1 MNSVSKVKITVGY
14 TLLLGVLFFS
24 LFFVHR
30 EMGNLMLSDNQ
41 DVQWTDSLIALLR
54 KKDANNVYMLRV
66 LSETNDSMVSTREV
80 ENLIAARQ
88 DSVAADRHVR
98 HRIITHRDTVVT
110 KPRKKGFF
118 RRLGEVFVPPKKD
131 SAIQVKTTLEYAMD
145 TVIDIYNPVDSLQE
159 MLRAVA
165 QQKKEDLAVMHRR
178 RRTLQR
184 MDKMLTARID
194 SLLKEYEQE
203 TLQRA
208 REEADYRQSVRRHS
222 ARIIS
227 GIAAGAVLLSAFFL
241 FIIGRDITR
250 SNRYRRELEEA
261 RRRAEELLATREK
274 MMLAITHD
282 FKAPLGSIMGYADL
296 LSRLTVDER
305 QRFYLD
311 NMKTSSEHLL
321 KLVVDLLDFHR
332 LDLHKAE
339 INRVTFHPARLLE
352 EIHVCFEPLASAK
365 GLDLRCDIAPQ
376 LESTYISDPLRL
388 RQIINNLLS
397 NAVKFTDEGSVTM
410 TAHYEHSRLVVA
422 ITDTGKGMEP
432 ADRERIFR
440 EFTRL
445 PGAQGKEGFGL
456 GLSIVRMLVQLLEGT
471 IDVNSVPGKGSTFTL
486 RVPLF
491 PVRMPEHAGKQ
502 AEAADAEPV
511 SVPVQSPLRVLL
523 IDDDRIQLT
532 LTASMLR
539 QNGIASVS
547 CMQTDELLDA
557 LRSDT
562 FEVLLTD
569 VQMPA
574 INGFDLLKLLRASNL
589 PQAQSIPVIA
599 VTARSDMKPE
609 AFKEHGFAGCLYK
622 PFTVAE
628 LLRDLSAAGIGQVSA
643 LQEGETVGQE
653 EEMVGQQGKT
663 VARQAV
669 VGTAA
674 EIPFPNTSYDFSA
687 LTAFSGDDPEA
698 AKSILDSF
706 VTETRL
712 NAGRLRQAV
721 DAADMNAVAAVSH
734 KMIPLFTLIGA
745 TELVAELKI
754 LEGLRGTPFT
764 TEQGQ
769 RALRALVLIEDIV
782 RLQA

>member
-1 MNSVSKVKITVGY
+1 MNSVSKVKIAVGY

-30 EMGNLMLSDNQ
+30 EMENLMLSDDR
-41 DVQWTDSLIALLR
+41 DVQWTDSLITLLR
-54 KKDANNVYMLRV
+54 EKDANTIYMLRV
-66 LSETNDSMVSTREV
+66 LSETSDSMVSTREI
-80 ENLIAARQ
+80 ENIIAARP
-88 DSVAADRHVR
+88 DSAVTTRHVQR
-98 HRIITHRDTVVT
+98 RVIAHRDTVVT
-110 KPRKKGFF
+110 KPKKKGFF

-131 SAIQVKTTLEYAMD
+131 TAIQVKTSFEYTTD
-145 TVIDIYNPVDSLQE
+145 TVIDVYNPVDSLQE
-159 MLRAVA
+159 KLRAVA
-165 QQKKEDLAVMHRR
+165 QQQKAANVLVQRR
-178 RRTLQR
+178 KRTLQR

-194 SLLKEYEQE
+194 SLLKDYEQE
-203 TLQRA
+203 TLLHA
-208 REEADYRQSVRRHS
+208 RQEAEYQQSVRRHS
-222 ARIIS
+222 VKIIS

-241 FIIGRDITR
+241 VIIGRDITR

-261 RRRAEELLATREK
+261 RRRAEDLLATREK

-352 EIHVCFEPLASAK
+352 EIRVSFEPLTSAK
-365 GLDLRCDIAPQ
+365 GLYLHCDIAPE
-376 LESTYISDPLRL
+376 LDSTYISDPLRL

-397 NAVKFTDEGSVTM
+397 NAVKFTDEGGITM
-410 TAHYEHSRLVVA
+410 TARYDDRRLAVA
-422 ITDTGKGMEP
+422 IADTGKGMEP
-432 ADRERIFR
+432 ADRERIFQ

-471 IDVNSVPGKGSTFTL
+471 IDVDSVPGKGSTFTL

-491 PVRMPEHAGKQ
+491 PVRVSENIGEKTQEAEGEPLVAPE
-502 AEAADAEPV
+502 P
-511 SVPVQSPLRVLL
+511 SLRVLL

-532 LTASMLR
+532 LTAAML
-539 QNGIASVS
+539 QHSGIASVS
-547 CMQTDELLDA
+547 CMQPDELLDA
-557 LRSDT
+557 LRSGT
-562 FEVLLTD
+562 FDVLLTD

-574 INGFDLLKLLRASNL
+574 INGFDLLRLLRASNL
-589 PQAQSIPVIA
+589 PQARTIPVIA

-609 AFKEHGFAGCLYK
+609 EFTAHGFAGCLHK

-628 LLRDLSAAGIGQVSA
+628 LFRELNMEGIGQASVRQGEDIAGNAEDVSSP
-643 LQEGETVGQE
+643 Q
-653 EEMVGQQGKT
+653 
-663 VARQAV
+663 
-669 VGTAA
+669 
-674 EIPFPNTSYDFSA
+674 PSYNFSA

-698 AKSILDSF
+698 AKSILESF
-706 VTETRL
+706 VSETRR
-712 NAGRLRQAV
+712 NAGRLQEAV
-721 DAADMNAVAAVSH
+721 DAADMDGVAAVSH

-745 TELVAELKI
+745 MELVEELKV
-754 LEGLRGTPFT
+754 LESLRGTPFT
-764 TEQGQ
+764 TEQKQ
-769 RALRALVLIEDIV
+769 RALRSLVLIGDIL
-782 RLQA
+782 RLQGAGLDGQP

>member
-1 MNSVSKVKITVGY
+1 MNSVSKVKIAVGY

-30 EMGNLMLSDNQ
+30 EMEHLMLSDNR
-41 DVQWTDSLIALLR
+41 DVQWTDSLITLLR
-54 KKDANNVYMLRV
+54 KKDANTIYMLRV
-66 LSETNDSMVSTREV
+66 LSETNDSMVSTREI
-80 ENLIAARQ
+80 ENIIATRQ
-88 DSVAADRHVR
+88 DSFVTNQRVQQ
-98 HRIITHRDTVVT
+98 RIITHRDTVVT

-131 SAIQVKTTLEYAMD
+131 TAIQVKTSLEYATD
-145 TVIDIYNPVDSLQE
+145 TVINVYNPVDSLQE
-159 MLRAVA
+159 KLRAVA
-165 QQKKEDLAVMHRR
+165 QQQKEHIAIVQRR

-184 MDKMLTARID
+184 MDRMLTARID
-194 SLLKEYEQE
+194 SLLKGYEQE

-208 REEADYRQSVRRHS
+208 RKEAEYQQSVRHHS
-222 ARIIS
+222 IKTIS
-227 GIAAGAVLLSAFFL
+227 GIAVGAVLLSVFFL
-241 FIIGRDITR
+241 IIIGRDITR

-261 RRRAEELLATREK
+261 RRRAEDLLATREK

-352 EIHVCFEPLASAK
+352 EIHVSFEPLTSAK
-365 GLDLRCDIAPQ
+365 GLELHCDIAPE
-376 LESTYISDPLRL
+376 LESTYICDPLRL

-397 NAVKFTDEGSVTM
+397 NAVKFTDEGSITM
-410 TAHYEHSRLVVA
+410 TARYEERRLVVA
-422 ITDTGKGMEP
+422 IADTGKGMEP
-432 ADRERIFR
+432 ADRERIFQ

-471 IDVNSVPGKGSTFTL
+471 IDVDSVPGKGSTFTL

-491 PVRMPEHAGKQ
+491 PVQVSEDTGEKYQETETGTSSALSESMPASSQ
-502 AEAADAEPV
+502 P
-511 SVPVQSPLRVLL
+511 SLRVLL

-532 LTASMLR
+532 LTAAML
-539 QNGIASVS
+539 QHSGIASVS
-547 CMQTDELLDA
+547 CMQLDELLDA

-562 FEVLLTD
+562 FDVLLTD

-589 PQAQSIPVIA
+589 PQAQAIPVIA

-609 AFKEHGFAGCLYK
+609 EFKEYGFAGCLHK

-628 LLRDLSAAGIGQVSA
+628 LFRELNAEGIGQTSA
-643 LQEGETVGQE
+643 VRSEVAAETVE
-653 EEMVGQQGKT
+653 
-663 VARQAV
+663 ASSPDA
-669 VGTAA
+669 
-674 EIPFPNTSYDFSA
+674 PYDFSA

-698 AKSILDSF
+698 AKSIRGSF
-706 VTETRL
+706 VPEPRL
-712 NAGRLRQAV
+712 NAERLQKAA
-721 DAADMNAVAAVSH
+721 DAADMDEVAAVSH

-764 TEQGQ
+764 AGQRQ
-769 RALRALVLIEDIV
+769 RALRSLALIEDII
-782 RLQA
+782 RLQTRAD

>member
-1 MNSVSKVKITVGY
+1 MNSVSKVKIAVGY

-30 EMGNLMLSDNQ
+30 EMEHLMLSDNR
-41 DVQWTDSLIALLR
+41 DVQWTDSLITLLR
-54 KKDANNVYMLRV
+54 KKDANTIYMLRV
-66 LSETNDSMVSTREV
+66 LSETNDSMVSTREI
-80 ENLIAARQ
+80 ENIIATRQ
-88 DSVAADRHVR
+88 DSFVTNQRVQQ
-98 HRIITHRDTVVT
+98 RIITHRDTVVT

-131 SAIQVKTTLEYAMD
+131 TAIQVKTSLEYATD
-145 TVIDIYNPVDSLQE
+145 TVINVYNPVDSLQE
-159 MLRAVA
+159 KLRAVA
-165 QQKKEDLAVMHRR
+165 QQQKEHIAIVQRR

-184 MDKMLTARID
+184 MDRMLTARID
-194 SLLKEYEQE
+194 SLLKGYEQE

-208 REEADYRQSVRRHS
+208 RKEAEYQQSVRHHS
-222 ARIIS
+222 IKTIS
-227 GIAAGAVLLSAFFL
+227 CIAVGAVLLSVFFL
-241 FIIGRDITR
+241 IIIGRDITR

-261 RRRAEELLATREK
+261 RRRAEDLLATREK

-352 EIHVCFEPLASAK
+352 EIHVSFEPLTSAK
-365 GLDLRCDIAPQ
+365 GLELHCDIAPE
-376 LESTYISDPLRL
+376 LESTYICDPLRL

-397 NAVKFTDEGSVTM
+397 NAVKFTDEGSITM
-410 TAHYEHSRLVVA
+410 TARYEERRLVVA
-422 ITDTGKGMEP
+422 IADTGKGMEP
-432 ADRERIFR
+432 ADRERIFQ

-456 GLSIVRMLVQLLEGT
+456 GLSIVRMLVLLLEGT
-471 IDVNSVPGKGSTFTL
+471 IDVDSVPGKGSTFTL

-491 PVRMPEHAGKQ
+491 PVQVSEDTGEKYQETETGISSALSESMPASSQ
-502 AEAADAEPV
+502 P
-511 SVPVQSPLRVLL
+511 SLRVLL

-532 LTASMLR
+532 LTAAML
-539 QNGIASVS
+539 QHSGIASVS
-547 CMQTDELLDA
+547 CMQLDELLDA

-562 FEVLLTD
+562 FDVLLTD

-589 PQAQSIPVIA
+589 PQAQAIPVIA

-609 AFKEHGFAGCLYK
+609 EFKEYGFAGCLHK

-628 LLRDLSAAGIGQVSA
+628 LFRELNAEGIGQTSA
-643 LQEGETVGQE
+643 VRSEVAAETVE
-653 EEMVGQQGKT
+653 
-663 VARQAV
+663 ASSPDA
-669 VGTAA
+669 
-674 EIPFPNTSYDFSA
+674 PYDFSA

-698 AKSILDSF
+698 AKSIMESF

-712 NAGRLRQAV
+712 NAERLQKAA
-721 DAADMNAVAAVSH
+721 DAADMDEVAAVSH

-764 TEQGQ
+764 AGQRQ
-769 RALRALVLIEDIV
+769 RALRSLALIEDII
-782 RLQA
+782 RLQTRAD